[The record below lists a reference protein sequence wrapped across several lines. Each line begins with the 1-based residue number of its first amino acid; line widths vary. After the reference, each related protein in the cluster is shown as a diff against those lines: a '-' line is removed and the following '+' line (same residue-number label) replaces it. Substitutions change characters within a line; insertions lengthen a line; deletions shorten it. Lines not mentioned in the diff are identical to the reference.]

1 MYAGVPMA
9 IPVDVIADD
18 GMDALSAFATPKSV
32 TSAWFPDL
40 RIFAGLMS
48 R

>member
-9 IPVDVIADD
+9 IPVWVMVPSAVLT
-18 GMDALSAFATPKSV
+18 ALPIPKSA
-32 TSAWFPDL
+32 TMAAPSWSKMFS
-40 RIFAGLMS
+40 GLMS